1 MSDQSMDSSRH
12 SAEHSAERPTER
24 VNRPPADARVYRGGD
39 DGPVPDAEIP
49 FVPRRGPIARRWDQ
63 LDPIDRA
70 IATLMERFGVRTLR
84 VSLGVV
90 FIWFGG
96 LKLVDM
102 SPADELVR
110 ATVTWMPFELFFP
123 ILGVW
128 EVAIGVFM
136 LYRPTIRIAIFLL
149 FLQMP
154 GTALPLF
161 LLPEVTFNSFPFGLT
176 LEGQYIIKN
185 LTLVAAAL
193 VVGGTARVRSVDGH
207 RLM

>member
-1 MSDQSMDSSRH
+1 MEEGREGSSG
-12 SAEHSAERPTER
+12 
-24 VNRPPADARVYRGGD
+24 PA
-39 DGPVPDAEIP
+39 VPDNEIP
-49 FVPRRGPIARRWDQ
+49 YVPKRGPIARRWDQ

-70 IATLMERFGVRTLR
+70 IATFMERIGVRLLR
-84 VSLGVV
+84 LSLAIV
-90 FIWFGG
+90 FIWFGA
-96 LKLVDM
+96 LKLFDM
-102 SPADELVR
+102 SPAHDLVR
-110 ATVTWMPFELFFP
+110 DTVTWMPFDIFYP

-128 EVAIGVFM
+128 EVLIGVFLM
-136 LYRPTIRIAIFLL
+136 YRPTIRIAILLL

-161 LLPEVTFNSFPFGLT
+161 VLPEVTFTSFPFGLT

-185 LTLVAAAL
+185 LTLVAAAM

>member
-1 MSDQSMDSSRH
+1 MTEQPAASSGG
-12 SAEHSAERPTER
+12 
-24 VNRPPADARVYRGGD
+24 ADMGA
-39 DGPVPDAEIP
+39 VPEEEIP
-49 FVPRRGPIARRWDQ
+49 YVPRRGPIAKRWDQ

-70 IATLMERFGVRTLR
+70 IATLMERFGVRLLR

-90 FIWFGG
+90 FIWFGA

-102 SPADELVR
+102 SPADGLVR
-110 ATVTWMPFELFFP
+110 ATVSWMPSWMPFELFFP

-149 FLQMP
+149 FVQMP
-154 GTALPLF
+154 GTALPLVM
-161 LLPEVTFNSFPFGLT
+161 LPEITFTAFPFGLT

-207 RLM
+207 RLV

>member
-1 MSDQSMDSSRH
+1 M
-12 SAEHSAERPTER
+12 EE
-24 VNRPPADARVYRGGD
+24 ADPREPVLD
-39 DGPVPDAEIP
+39 HPPVPDQEIP
-49 FVPRRGPIARRWDQ
+49 YVPKRGPIARRWDQ

-70 IATLMERFGVRTLR
+70 IATFMERIGVRLLR
-84 VSLGVV
+84 FSLSVV
-90 FIWFGG
+90 FIWFGA
-96 LKLVDM
+96 LKLFDM
-102 SPADELVR
+102 SPAHDLVQD
-110 ATVTWMPFELFFP
+110 TVTWMPFDVFYP

-128 EVAIGVFM
+128 EVLIGLFL
-136 LYRPTIRIAIFLL
+136 LYRPTIRIAVLLL

-161 LLPEVTFNSFPFGLT
+161 VLPEVTFTRFPFGLT